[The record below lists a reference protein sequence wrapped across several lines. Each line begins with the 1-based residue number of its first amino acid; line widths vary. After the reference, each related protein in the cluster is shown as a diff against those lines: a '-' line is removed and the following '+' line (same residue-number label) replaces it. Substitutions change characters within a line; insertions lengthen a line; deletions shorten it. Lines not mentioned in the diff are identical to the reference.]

1 MARTKKT
8 PKAIVDKD
16 SELVKN
22 RQRRIAA
29 GQAARRRGGKDIS
42 MSDAPPSRQKKRRNK
57 AGTVSLREIKQY
69 QKSVELLIRKLP
81 FQRLVRDIA
90 KDVAPTGLDLRFK
103 SAALLALQVLCSI

>member
-42 MSDAPPSRQKKRRNK
+42 MSDAPPSRQKKRNK